1 MADETPVYLEEYTR
15 LHPAD
20 LADELQRMEVPEAR
34 RILQELPNEQSADA
48 LAELE
53 RDVVLKLLEQFPRN
67 QLIPI
72 LNHLDADDAADLLGE
87 LPAPE
92 QHKLLNKM
100 DAPQSEAAKELL
112 SYPEDSA
119 GGIMSDRFIALRAG
133 QSVSTSQK
141 ELRKIEDHQS
151 DDINYLYVTDTKD
164 KLVGI
169 VSLRDLVFAPP
180 RSKVKDVMDAKVEF
194 VRATDD
200 QEEVV
205 RKFEHYHY
213 LGLPVIDEHGTLLGA
228 IRSDDVLTIA
238 LEEATED
245 MQKMVGLSGEERTL
259 TPWGESF
266 RRRLPWL
273 LINLLTACLAG
284 AVVGVFEGTIAE
296 LAIIAIFLPIIAG
309 QGGNAG
315 MQTTTVIIR
324 DMALG
329 ELSPGD
335 GRKALAKELALGL
348 FNGLA
353 IGVVVGV
360 LGLLVGQIFA
370 GIEVPGDAPG
380 DTVNKFTQAPW
391 KLGVVV
397 GLAMMLNQITAALF
411 GVLIPYGLQ
420 FLKLDPALAS
430 SILITTVTDVAG
442 FFYLLVLAS
451 WMLLGHIPGIA

>member
-1 MADETPVYLEEYTR
+1 MSEETPVYLEEYASM
-15 LHPAD
+15 HPAD
-20 LADELQRMEVPEAR
+20 LADRLQRMDMPEAR
-34 RILQELPNEQSADA
+34 HILQELPLPQAADA

-53 RDVVLKLLEQFPRN
+53 DDVVQQLLENFPN
-67 QLIPI
+67 EKLVPL
-72 LNHLDADDAADLLGE
+72 LNELDADEAADLLGE
-87 LPAPE
+87 LPATD
-92 QHKLLNKM
+92 QHRLLGKM
-100 DAPQSEAAKELL
+100 ESEQSEAAKELL

-119 GGIMSDRFIALRAG
+119 GGIMHDRFISLRAG
-133 QSVSTSQK
+133 QSVSVAQK
-141 ELRKIEDHQS
+141 DLRKLEDPAPE
-151 DDINYLYVTDTKD
+151 DINYLYVTDPKE

-180 RSKVKDVMDAKVEF
+180 RSKVKDVMDAEVEF
-194 VRATDD
+194 VRVDDD

-205 RKFEHYHY
+205 RRFEHYHY
-213 LGLPVIDEHGTLLGA
+213 LGLPVLDEHGTLMGV
-228 IRSDDVLTIA
+228 IKSDDVLSVA
-238 LEEATED
+238 VEEATED

-259 TPWGESF
+259 TPWGQSF

-284 AVVGVFEGTIAE
+284 AVVGIFEGTIAQ
-296 LAIIAIFLPIIAG
+296 LAILAIFLPIIAG

-335 GRKALAKELALGL
+335 GRKALVKELVLGL

-353 IGVVVGV
+353 IGMVVGI
-360 LGLLVGQIFA
+360 LGLVVGQFFA
-370 GIEVPGDAPG
+370 GIEALDAG
-380 DTVNKFTQAPW
+380 GNMVAKFTQEPW

-397 GLAMMLNQITAALF
+397 GAAMMLNQVTAALF
-411 GVLIPYGLQ
+411 GVLIPYGLK
-420 FLKLDPALAS
+420 FFRLDPALAS

-442 FFYLLVLAS
+442 FFYLLMLAS
-451 WMLLGHIPGIA
+451 WILLGT